1 MVKKKEEKFP
11 LFKQYLYED
20 FNRVIYQYVFYRFL
34 IIFLLYLL
42 AYSFLRLISLTFNIR
57 YYIIFVFYYFSMIFS
72 LLVFFIGN
80 FNNYLGKFLR
90 LIDIKT
96 IYETYMVIKR
106 KNKITADY
114 FSSILEDNAS
124 NNGYKRLNL
133 KLKWKTLLIILFLF
147 LIIFG
152 IGSIFSFYQYGKVVY
167 KVVPFELKEVLTM
180 QSIVEKLLEQLD
192 EDSDQYKFLSNLY
205 EEATYSYTKHGINQ
219 KEYLE
224 RLNQILQQSTSLGE
238 SKNLQSSLTSS
249 SSSSNAELDK
259 GSSKEKKDENQSSKL
274 VQKYK
279 KQMEDDEKNQPDS
292 KTKVLTA
299 GENMKQNFLDFLKTQ
314 FSHPENPKAMGP
326 AGYES
331 QDIKSLQNPSVDFS
345 TMLESIYANSSEF
358 SYSLSNQLTQA
369 QKIEIFNYL
378 VKQFNI
384 SSSTISFD
392 EELFYKLILLYLEQM
407 NQIQTK

>member
-1 MVKKKEEKFP
+1 MAKKKEERFP
-11 LFKQYLYED
+11 LFKQYLFED
-20 FNRVIYQYVFYRFL
+20 FNRAVYQSILYRFL
-34 IIFLLYLL
+34 IIVLLYLVG
-42 AYSFLRLISLTFNIR
+42 YSLLRLISLTFNIR
-57 YYIIFVFYYFSMIFS
+57 YYIIFVFYYFSIIFS

-80 FNNYLGKFLR
+80 YSNYLGKYLR
-90 LIDIKT
+90 SIDVKT
-96 IYETYMVIKR
+96 IYEAYMVIKR
-106 KNKITADY
+106 KNKGEADY
-114 FSSILEDNAS
+114 FSSILEDNVS
-124 NNGYKRLNL
+124 NNEYKRLNL
-133 KLKWKTLLIILFLF
+133 KLKWKTLLIIFFIF

-167 KVVPFELKEVLTM
+167 KVVPFEIKEVLTM
-180 QSIVEKLLEQLD
+180 QSIVEKLLQQID
-192 EDSDQYKFLSNLY
+192 EDSEQYKFLSKLY
-205 EEATYSYTKHGINQ
+205 EEATASYSKHGINQ

-238 SKNLQSSLTSS
+238 SKNLQSSSS
-249 SSSSNAELDK
+249 NYASSSNVEPTK
-259 GSSKEKKDENQSSKL
+259 SSSKEKKDDNQSSVL
-274 VQKYK
+274 AQKYK
-279 KQMEDDEKNQPDS
+279 KQLQEDEKNFVES

-299 GENMKQNFLDFLKTQ
+299 GENIKQNFLEFLKNQ
-314 FSHPENPKAMGP
+314 FSHPENPKAQGP

-331 QDIKSLQNPSVDFS
+331 QDIKSSQNPSVDFS

-358 SYSLSNQLTQA
+358 SYSLSNQLTQT

-407 NQIQTK
+407 KQMQNK